1 MGRAARLATITGKVT
16 SPMKIALL
24 FIFFASPAF
33 AQCNAGESTFMS
45 CQIKDNSKSVA
56 VCYDDTTAYYRF
68 GPTGQP
74 PELSLQVT
82 IADLDYRPWN
92 GTGGGIWEEVAFV
105 NNNYEYAVHG
115 GVELARGDNGFEDA
129 ATQKFGA
136 VSVARD
142 GTIFLDLDCD
152 DATVTFVPDLY
163 LWNAKESLGLVWD
176 YDVRKWVAQSD

>member
-1 MGRAARLATITGKVT
+1 MFEGRGKT
-16 SPMKIALL
+16 MQMRYLL
-24 FIFFASPAF
+24 PAVIFASPAF
-33 AQCNAGESTFMS
+33 AICSADERTFMS

-56 VCYDDTTAYYRF
+56 VCYDDSTAYYRF

-82 IADLDYRPWN
+82 IAGLDYRPWN
-92 GTGGGIWEEVAFV
+92 GTGAGIWEEVAFV

-142 GTIFLDLDCD
+142 GTIVLDLDCD